1 MLKGVAL
8 VIHAG
13 QMCEASL
20 SKGWQEKT
28 SLFGQCTHTFNVKE
42 LAQEVWVWPFCF
54 QMVRRD
60 GRVPA
65 FLCRFRSVRVFWVMR
80 CTSEL

>member
-1 MLKGVAL
+1 M
-8 VIHAG
+8 IHAG

-54 QMVRRD
+54 QQPD
-60 GRVPA
+60 GEA
-65 FLCRFRSVRVFWVMR
+65 
-80 CTSEL
+80 